1 MCIFLHTGYGLEGRK
16 MPQTA
21 VKCVLAI
28 ARRILWGP
36 YKTHDVDV
44 TDIYCMQFLEFIV
57 YLDLLVAL

>member
-1 MCIFLHTGYGLEGRK
+1 